1 MAVDGLQARLDTFQG
16 QINAIRQTVEHLSRG
31 RRPQA
36 AAAPQKRKSVKWTPA
51 MRKAAAA
58 RMKQRWKEGKIGPK
72 ARAKRKAAAR

>member
-31 RRPQA
+31 RRPE
-36 AAAPQKRKSVKWTPA
+36 AAPQKRKSVKWTPA
-51 MRKAAAA
+51 MRRAAAA